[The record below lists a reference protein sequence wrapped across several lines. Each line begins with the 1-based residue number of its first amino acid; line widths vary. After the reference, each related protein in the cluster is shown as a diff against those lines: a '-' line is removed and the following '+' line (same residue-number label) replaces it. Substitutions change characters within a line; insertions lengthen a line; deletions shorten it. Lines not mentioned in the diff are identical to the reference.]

1 MSKGDALRPI
11 TLTAME
17 QELIAQEADQVI
29 SETLAVNELYVA
41 CGRQLPKSDWRHLKT
56 KENFQVYR
64 TRKERR
70 ARPQQQRTDHGNYT
84 PNNTFARDPTS
95 ASYSGSLMSSRQF
108 SYTSS
113 NSSSS
118 PNNLSPH
125 SQQSVIAK
133 MKPQN
138 IPLVVA
144 TGVISGTVEDAAF
157 GALAHT
163 ETLWRSRD
171 AHLKDEYAA
180 IKILAVIRE
189 PTAQDPFRSLV
200 LKWSTKRIGSLARMR
215 DCVFIEANGIAF
227 DSKGVPFAYNLVH
240 SIDNIARIPG
250 LKHLD
255 VVRVNISTCYISRR
269 YNQSSIEV
277 FCRGFVDPG
286 VSFTEIVSN
295 TVYPNMVLT
304 FIDVVDCALMKK
316 LVWLMHKKRNHSGS
330 SHTLKSSSSRPAN
343 CTICSTKS
351 SGICNLVRS
360 WVPCQACQ
368 TVVCQKCTVVKKLQ
382 VEVSRSEM
390 KEKAMTFCLH
400 CMVEAKE
407 ASTRQVASESVNI
420 A

>member
-1 MSKGDALRPI
+1 MASKNTDSPVRSIAL
-11 TLTAME
+11 TTSEQAMLCE
-17 QELIAQEADQVI
+17 EANRVVM
-29 SETLAVNELYVA
+29 ETLAVNELFIT
-41 CGRQLPKSDWRHLKT
+41 CDRQLPKSDWKHL
-56 KENFQVYR
+56 R
-64 TRKERR
+64 TRENIHVFRTRTKPKARR
-70 ARPQQQRTDHGNYT
+70 SSISCEDSQDGNVDNQLHQT
-84 PNNTFARDPTS
+84 ETRQDRVTS
-95 ASYSGSLMSSRQF
+95 NSRSGSSSG
-108 SYTSS
+108 SS
-113 NSSSS
+113 DNR
-118 PNNLSPH
+118 ND
-125 SQQSVIAK
+125 QSVLAK
-133 MKPQN
+133 MKPSSA
-138 IPLVVA
+138 PLLVA

-277 FCRGFVDPG
+277 FCRGFADAG
-286 VSFTEIVSN
+286 GNFIESLGTNLFSEMILSFVHI
-295 TVYPNMVLT
+295 
-304 FIDVVDCALMKK
+304 VDCAFVKK
-316 LVWLMHKKRNHSGS
+316 LMWLTHKKRCANESTGS
-330 SHTLKSSSSRPAN
+330 TADPLHCN
-343 CTICSTKS
+343 ICSTGFS
-351 SGICNLVRS
+351 SLCNLIRAWGS
-360 WVPCQACQ
+360 CQACQ
-368 TVVCQKCTVVKKLQ
+368 TVVCPKCTAVKKIQ
-382 VEVSRSEM
+382 VEVGRSEM
-390 KEKAMTFCLH
+390 TEKVMAFCLH

-407 ASTRQVASESVNI
+407 ASTREVALSSVDT
-420 A
+420 